1 MGRTLII
8 FSILISVVGCKKDN
22 DNTIIY
28 GYEYFPIDEGKYV
41 IYDVVDIFHDIVLS
55 PAHDTSVYQIKE
67 VIGEEEIDGEGES
80 NQKLYRYIR
89 PNDSTAWTLKDVWLM
104 KKSQTAAELVEENKR
119 RIKMGFS
126 ISYDQY
132 WDCNALNDDD
142 EQQCY
147 YSNIYE
153 PFSTGALDFDST
165 VFVQRDDFTSFIQY
179 LRSYEVYAPRV
190 GKVLSVQKDLTIDN
204 GDTLDIQKGTELF
217 YTAIEYGEE

>member
-1 MGRTLII
+1 MGRTLL
-8 FSILISVVGCKKDN
+8 ILIALMSTVACNKDK

-28 GYEYFPIDEGKYV
+28 GYDYFPIEEGKYV

-55 PAHDTSVYQIKE
+55 PAHDTSIYQIKE

-89 PNDSTAWTLKDVWLM
+89 INETQSWTLQDVWLI
-104 KKSQTAAELVEENKR
+104 KRGPSSAEAVEENKR
-119 RIKMGFS
+119 KIKMGFS

-132 WDCNALNDDD
+132 WDCNALNEDY

-153 PFSTGALDFDST
+153 PFSLGVLDFDST
-165 VFVQRDDFTSFIQY
+165 VVVQQEDFTSFIQY
-179 LRSYEVYAPRV
+179 LRSYEVYAPNV
-190 GKVLSVQKDLTIDN
+190 GKILSVKKDLTIDN
-204 GDTLDIQKGTELF
+204 SDTLDIQKGTELF
-217 YTAIEYGEE
+217 YTAIAYGEE